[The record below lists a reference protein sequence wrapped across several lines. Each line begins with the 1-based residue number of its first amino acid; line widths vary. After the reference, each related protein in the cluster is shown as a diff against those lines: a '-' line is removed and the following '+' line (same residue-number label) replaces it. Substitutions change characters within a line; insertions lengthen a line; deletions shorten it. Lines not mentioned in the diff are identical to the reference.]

1 MIISNRQGV
10 MKMREADIDVRLMDY
25 YLSDVAVINKAAK
38 AEDVIEL
45 PPAKTEE
52 QAENTATDTPEK
64 H

>member
-1 MIISNRQGV
+1 

-25 YLSDVAVINKAAK
+25 YLSDVAVINKAEK
-38 AEDVIEL
+38 AADVIEL

-52 QAENTATDTPEK
+52 QAENAATDTPEK